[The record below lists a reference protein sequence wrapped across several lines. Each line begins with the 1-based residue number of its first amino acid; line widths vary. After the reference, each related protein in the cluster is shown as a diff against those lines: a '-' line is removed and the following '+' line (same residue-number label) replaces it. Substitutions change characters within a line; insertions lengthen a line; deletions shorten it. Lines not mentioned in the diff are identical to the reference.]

1 VRVLSPAVRK
11 RIEYLVDLEIK
22 LIKNHM
28 KTKDPHTQKLINKVR
43 KAQVEAVDAVIDL
56 NKPL

>member
-1 VRVLSPAVRK
+1 MKNLSPAVKK

-28 KTKDPHTQKLINKVR
+28 KTKDPHTQKMINKVR